1 MPRIFHRIISFEV
14 EGEIYDHSTK
24 PEDIIKNYDWHF
36 KGFNDGHGDDK
47 CFLEASHRD
56 HRGRI
61 TRLTKRPRIQK
72 TEKADTE
79 YFVI

>member
-14 EGEIYDHSTK
+14 EGEIYDISTK
-24 PEDIIKNYDWHF
+24 PEDIIKNYQWYF
-36 KGFNDGHGDDK
+36 KGYQDNHEDK

-61 TRLTKRPRIQK
+61 TGISRKTKITK
-72 TEKADTE
+72 TDKPDTE
-79 YFVI
+79 LFMV